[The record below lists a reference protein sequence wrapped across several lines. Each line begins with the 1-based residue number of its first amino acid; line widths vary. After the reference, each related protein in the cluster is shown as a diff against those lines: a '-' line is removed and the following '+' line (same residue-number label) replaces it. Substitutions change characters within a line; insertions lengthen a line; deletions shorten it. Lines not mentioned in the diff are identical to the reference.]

1 LQGNRKPALRGK
13 EEFVQ
18 VSWEVALGLSAKA
31 ILHTIEKHG
40 NEAVF
45 SSSYGGCSMTTG
57 DYSGGAAQIIMP
69 YVIGDMEVYSAQ
81 TTWEQVRDNTEVL
94 PGPTRPWNVQ

>member
-1 LQGNRKPALRGK
+1 
-13 EEFVQ
+13 
-18 VSWEVALGLSAKA
+18 
-31 ILHTIEKHG
+31 
-40 NEAVF
+40 
-45 SSSYGGCSMTTG
+45 
-57 DYSGGAAQIIMP
+57 MP

>member
-1 LQGNRKPALRGK
+1 MQGNRKPALRGK

-18 VSWEVALGLSAKA
+18 VSWEVALGLTAKA
-31 ILHTIEKHG
+31 ILDTIEKHG

-57 DYSGGAAQIIMP
+57 DYSGGAARRKSSCRM
-69 YVIGDMEVYSAQ
+69 
-81 TTWEQVRDNTEVL
+81 
-94 PGPTRPWNVQ
+94 